1 MNEDE
6 AKAWCRARF
15 GAEVVTQL
23 MRLVDLVV
31 EENSR
36 QNLIS
41 PASVAQIW
49 SRHVVDS
56 LQLIYLAQDGTWLDV
71 GTGGGFPGL
80 AMAVVRAAPM
90 HLVEPRR
97 RRADFLLHCQDELR
111 LEHVRVSTTKVERID
126 GRYDVISA
134 RAVSGIENILQ
145 ATRQCAT
152 PSTRWL
158 LPRGR
163 VDQEELRHAAQRYTL
178 MFHVEQSITEPES
191 SIVVLRTS

>member
-6 AKAWCRARF
+6 AKGWCRARF
-15 GAEVVTQL
+15 GAEAVTQL

-31 EENSR
+31 EENTR

-56 LQLIYLAQDGTWLDV
+56 LQLIDLAQDGTWLDV

-80 AMAVVRAAPM
+80 AVAVVRGAPM
-90 HLVEPRR
+90 HLAEPRR
-97 RRADFLLHCQDELR
+97 RRAEFLLRCQDELC
-111 LEHVRVSTTKVERID
+111 LEHVRVSVTKVERV
-126 GRYDVISA
+126 GGHYDVISA

-163 VDQEELRHAAQRYTL
+163 VDQEELRDTAQRYRL